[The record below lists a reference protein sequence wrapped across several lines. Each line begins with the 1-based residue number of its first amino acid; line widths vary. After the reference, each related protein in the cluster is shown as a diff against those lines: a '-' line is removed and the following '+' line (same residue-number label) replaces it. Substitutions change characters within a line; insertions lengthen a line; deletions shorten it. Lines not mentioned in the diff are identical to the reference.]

1 MSFSGRKFSIN
12 RHTGEPKPK
21 VLARRFSTTEPSTN
35 ALCKACTAYQLHELG
50 SLVTLTH
57 AKTLIYLPTLLTVF
71 SPPLTVPPFD
81 YRHQWGVA
89 LLCITFLGWLFPSS
103 IPVTYGCP
111 SMFMCSP
118 LALVTPPNPPYL
130 ELFKELGCKFQ
141 SKVHRQFRSAHEGH
155 MPHAGLDASRSST
168 GVIWCTER
176 ASEYGYLENP
186 DSWANLGQGAPE
198 VEDDIEGC
206 FPRPETINISM
217 AGREYG
223 PTAGIKPL
231 REAVAKLYNEAH
243 RKGKESQYT
252 WENVAI
258 VPGGRAGLIRIAAV
272 LGNSYLSFFL
282 PDYTAYNEMLS
293 LFKNFAAIPVP
304 LSEEDGYHIHPDK
317 IAEEIAR
324 GTSVI
329 LTSNPRNP
337 TGRVIQNPELAE
349 IQDLCRERA
358 TFISDEFYSGY
369 NYTSNCDG
377 TTISAAENVEDV
389 DEDDVLIID
398 GLTKRFRLPGW
409 RIAWILGPKEYINAI
424 GSCGSY
430 LDGGASHPFQ
440 EAAIPML
447 EPSLVQNEM
456 IHLQSHFR
464 DKRDYVVRRLREMG
478 FIIKYV
484 PDSTFYLW
492 LNLEGLPETIADGL
506 NFFQACLEEKVIVV
520 PGIFF
525 DLNPSRRRD
534 LFDSP
539 CHHFVRLSYG
549 PRMDVLKMGMD
560 AIERVVQKHRKLN

>member
-1 MSFSGRKFSIN
+1 MFSNRKFSIN
-12 RHTGEPKPK
+12 RHTGVPKP
-21 VLARRFSTTEPSTN
+21 RRFSVGEIGGN
-35 ALCKACTAYQLHELG
+35 E
-50 SLVTLTH
+50 V
-57 AKTLIYLPTLLTVF
+57 
-71 SPPLTVPPFD
+71 
-81 YRHQWGVA
+81 
-89 LLCITFLGWLFPSS
+89 
-103 IPVTYGCP
+103 
-111 SMFMCSP
+111 
-118 LALVTPPNPPYL
+118 
-130 ELFKELGCKFQ
+130 Q
-141 SKVHRQFRSAHEGH
+141 SKTHRQFRNAHEGH
-155 MPHAGLDASRSST
+155 QPHAGLDASRSST
-168 GVIWCTER
+168 GVVWCTER
-176 ASEYGYLENP
+176 ASEYGFLEDP

-198 VEDDIEGC
+198 VEDDIAGC
-206 FPRPETINISM
+206 FPRPTTIDISM

-223 PTAGIKPL
+223 PTAGIKEL
-231 REAVAKLYNEAH
+231 REAVANLYNVMH
-243 RKGKESQYT
+243 REGKDSKYT

-293 LFKNFAAIPVP
+293 LFKNFSAIPVP
-304 LSEEDGYHIHPDK
+304 LAEEDGYHIHPDR
-317 IAEEIAR
+317 IAEEISR
-324 GTSVI
+324 GSSVI

-337 TGRVIQNPELAE
+337 TGRVVANPELAE
-349 IQDLCRERA
+349 IQDICRGRA

-377 TTISAAENVEDV
+377 NTISAAENVEDV

-409 RIAWILGPKEYINAI
+409 RIAWILGPKGTI

-430 LDGGASHPFQ
+430 LDGGANHPFQ

-447 EPSLVQNEM
+447 DPTLVKAEM
-456 IHLQSHFR
+456 VFLQKHFR

-492 LNLEGLPETIADGL
+492 LNLEGLPGPIADGL
-506 NFFQACLEEKVIVV
+506 NFFQACLEEKVIIV

-539 CHHFVRLSYG
+539 CHHFVRFSYG
-549 PRMDVLKMGMD
+549 PKMETLKKGCD
-560 AIERVVQKHRKLN
+560 GIERVVNKFRKSSD